1 MIFFISDTHFGHQ
14 NVIRYTGRPFSSTE
28 EMDETLIA
36 NWNNTISPTDQV
48 YHLGD
53 FSLAKKDYAK
63 RILDRLNGQIF
74 LVRGNHDHSDIRKLD
89 RFAWVKDYYELKVPD
104 EEMDLEQHIVMCHYP
119 IESWNKRHHGSWH
132 LHGHCH
138 GSLPSP
144 DWQARLD
151 VGVDVHKFKPISYEE
166 VKALMTFKV
175 FKPIDHHRESIRK

>member
-1 MIFFISDTHFGHQ
+1 MNDNKTAYSG
-14 NVIRYTGRPFSSTE
+14 
-28 EMDETLIA
+28 
-36 NWNNTISPTDQV
+36 
-48 YHLGD
+48 
-53 FSLAKKDYAK
+53 KDYPVHSSGPWSVTAGIAPDPK
-63 RILDRLNGQIF
+63 GRLI
-74 LVRGNHDHSDIRKLD
+74 V
-89 RFAWVKDYYELKVPD
+89 YELKVPD

-151 VGVDVHKFKPISYEE
+151 VGVDVHKFKPIPYEE